1 MENKYNLTAEDNIM
15 YAKRNIVDSIYSEAR
30 LEGVGVTYPDTQEI
44 YEGRA
49 VAGLSIEETIKV
61 NNLKHAWQFIL
72 ENIDYPLNLR
82 FVRQLNQEIGRGIV
96 IDAENLRRTDVKI
109 GGTLWKPDIP
119 NEEEVVR
126 FFDGINSE
134 AASATDVGI
143 DVMLYIMRAQLFM
156 DGNKRT
162 AQLAANK
169 IMISYGAGIISI
181 PVDRQRDFLSLLIN
195 YYETADEN
203 DIKQFIYDFCID
215 GFDSYAQKNKSL

>member
-96 IDAENLRRTDVKI
+96 IDAGNLRRTDVKI